1 MSNTSYPKMTV
12 VKQSAKSCWLIP
24 ALTSHSYTFGVMHYS
39 TFLRL
44 LLPLVTIVIVCTGC
58 RHKSVCQNAI
68 DQVATTTLLVADS
81 LRQRGIHVF
90 GRVDSSDL
98 SAIADLNI
106 EWVTLV
112 AWADQDDIDSPM
124 VRYGRKDS
132 IHMARQDSSWLSRI
146 GLLRSAG
153 FKVFV
158 KPHVWISNTE
168 EGKWRS
174 HIFPKSQ
181 ADWQSW
187 SESYRSFILWY
198 AEVAESAGVEMFC
211 IGTEFSR
218 LALEKP
224 EFWVSL
230 IADVRAVYS
239 GELTYAAN
247 WYEEYEHIRFW
258 HLLDHIGVQAYFP
271 LSQESYP
278 TVQAVRHGWN
288 SHLSKLEQLSR
299 NVGKPVLFTELGYKS
314 SSIAAAE
321 PWQWAESLSHTDTI
335 HSSQTQVGC
344 YQAFFSE
351 VWPQPWL
358 SGVHLWQW
366 NTGYNR
372 WVHGDPDFFIQGKP
386 AEAMVRTG
394 FSQSH

>member
-90 GRVDSSDL
+90 GRVD
-98 SAIADLNI
+98 
-106 EWVTLV
+106 
-112 AWADQDDIDSPM
+112 
-124 VRYGRKDS
+124 
-132 IHMARQDSSWLSRI
+132 
-146 GLLRSAG
+146 

-372 WVHGDPDFFIQGKP
+372 WVFAVSLVG
-386 AEAMVRTG
+386 EW
-394 FSQSH
+394 